1 MVNLILSALSGALLS
16 GAFAPVGKWWLAP
29 IALALHIYTV
39 HRSAHPF
46 RSSFLFALVFN
57 ALTLHWTSIYVGS
70 LPWII
75 LFVGQSLMFVPLGF
89 AKKYGIPFYPLIF
102 LIMEEVRVRYPF
114 EGFGWLRIAF
124 SQADSPYR
132 SIAAILGASGLTA
145 VVLSIAISLVY
156 LKNIHSTW
164 KPIFALLPLLLLF
177 MPMNIHTVGSIKV
190 LMIQGNVPTLGLDFN
205 SRATRV
211 FYNHIEETKRALE
224 KNPDVDL
231 ILWPENAVDVDPFT
245 NSKVGEALDEFDTP
259 LIVGAVIR
267 QFEEIH
273 NVSILWR
280 KDTQEIYAKQHLTPF
295 AEYIPLRSIADK
307 ISPFVANVQDFSP
320 GSVSKSFRIGKA
332 IIVPVIC
339 YELIDDRLLEF
350 AGENSNLIVV
360 QTNNATFGK
369 SAQSLQQLSI
379 TRIRAIEHARN
390 ILSVSTTGVS
400 AVIDYQGNI
409 VLQTDMHKAAHIYA
423 QPTLIDTQTPRDRAG
438 DWALVGVLIWL
449 FLLGAVYR
457 RLDTKRR

>member
-1 MVNLILSALSGALLS
+1 MVNLFLSALSGALLS

-124 SQADSPYR
+124 SQADAPYR
-132 SIAAILGASGLTA
+132 SIAAIVGASGLTA
-145 VVLSIAISLVY
+145 IVLSISLSLVY
-156 LKNIHSTW
+156 LKNIGSIRL
-164 KPIFALLPLLLLF
+164 PILPLLPLLLLGIQL
-177 MPMNIHTVGSIKV
+177 NIHTVGTVKV

-205 SRATRV
+205 SRATQV
-211 FYNHIEETKRALE
+211 FYNHIKETKKALGTR
-224 KNPDVDL
+224 PDVDF

-245 NSKVGEALDEFDTP
+245 NSQVGAALNELNRP
-259 LIVGAVIR
+259 LIVGAVLR
-267 QFEEIH
+267 QSGEIN
-273 NVSILWR
+273 NVSILWK
-280 KDTQEIYAKQHLTPF
+280 KDSQDIYAKQHLTPF
-295 AEYIPLRSIADK
+295 GEYIPLRSIADR

-320 GSVSKSFRIGKA
+320 GNESKSFTVGKA
-332 IIVPVIC
+332 KIAPIIC
-339 YELIDDRLLEF
+339 YELIDDSLLKI
-350 AGENSNLIVV
+350 AAENSNLIVV

-369 SAQSLQQLSI
+369 SAQSFQQLAI
-379 TRIRAIEHARN
+379 TRIRAIEHSRN

-400 AVIDYQGNI
+400 AVIDYQGN
-409 VLQTDMHKAAHIYA
+409 VVRQTDMHKAAHIYA
-423 QPTLIDTQTPRDRAG
+423 QPKLIDTQSPRDRIG
-438 DWALVGVLIWL
+438 DWALVAVLIWL
-449 FLLGAVYR
+449 FFLGAGLR
-457 RLDTKRR
+457 HPNSKRR